1 MILYRLQEVSRSNL
15 ERLVPSATV
24 SLGNLRFKTT
34 VKSYGWTSTRDLGWA
49 FLRMCKSYGMA
60 FCLPSCFTTVSFD
73 SFSCLVKDQQRVTS
87 KVRISYVTQRNNT
100 FLFLFDLF
108 SEFTSELRL
117 FFKLV
122 TLISFFCCFIFRVY
136 EAARERKHGYPQWKY
151 VSKPIVL

>member
-1 MILYRLQEVSRSNL
+1 MR
-15 ERLVPSATV
+15 
-24 SLGNLRFKTT
+24 
-34 VKSYGWTSTRDLGWA
+34 
-49 FLRMCKSYGMA
+49 KSYGMA

-73 SFSCLVKDQQRVTS
+73 SFSRRSQRSTTCDFKDEN
-87 KVRISYVTQRNNT
+87 SYFTQRNNT

-136 EAARERKHGYPQWKY
+136 EAVRERKHGYPQWKF

>member
-1 MILYRLQEVSRSNL
+1 MEFLCWVTFFGLTCKWSRLEHVICDILNWVVFWLRIDFWWQCTF
-15 ERLVPSATV
+15 ERIV
-24 SLGNLRFKTT
+24 SLSKTSARFWSLLT
-34 VKSYGWTSTRDLGWA
+34 A
-49 FLRMCKSYGMA
+49 FL
-60 FCLPSCFTTVSFD
+60 VV
-73 SFSCLVKDQQRVTS
+73 VKDQQRVTS

-136 EAARERKHGYPQWKY
+136 EAVQERKHGYLQWKF
-151 VSKPIVL
+151 VSKPIIL